1 MCFRTDMTL
10 SLAKVL
16 HGTAAM
22 EVHLGLNGRHRRLRF
37 YEEAAATAWR
47 ACREAA
53 SDFEQLEEC
62 LFPKVISVSLA
73 ASITFHFSGRHRKC
87 RAMSLCLINLS

>member
-37 YEEAAATAWR
+37 YEEAAAATAWR

-62 LFPKVISVSLA
+62 LFPKVISVSCVSQSLQ
-73 ASITFHFSGRHRKC
+73 FHFSGR
-87 RAMSLCLINLS
+87 LSHTS

>member
-1 MCFRTDMTL
+1 
-10 SLAKVL
+10 
-16 HGTAAM
+16 M
-22 EVHLGLNGRHRRLRF
+22 EVNLGLNGRHRRLRF

-62 LFPKVISVSLA
+62 LFPKVISVSRLSLPPLR
-73 ASITFHFSGRHRKC
+73 SILVADTENVGQ
-87 RAMSLCLINLS
+87 CLINLS